1 MKFENVY
8 FINGTAY
15 AGKST
20 MVKLLAEKYDGIACE
35 ENYQDR
41 LLENLDTKE
50 FPNLTYTRDLQ
61 DWGEF
66 VRRTPDEYE
75 AWVNGVTK
83 ECTVLEIE
91 ILKDLV
97 SRTKKKIFVDTNISV
112 EILHEI
118 SDENHVLIMLAD
130 PNISVQ
136 RFFERPDKEKQFLYQ
151 LLLKEDNPE
160 DKDLAEIYG
169 YEVKRLNE
177 QVKRNISRF
186 PEDFMFQLNRE
197 EIPEG
202 FSKSQFA
209 TLNEK
214 SNRQGSNIKKMPF
227 AFTEQGIYML
237 ATVLRGELAEQQSI
251 FIMRTFREMRHYIK
265 QNQQFVTRSEME
277 LLSSKV
283 TEISVQTTGL
293 IDKQKQT
300 DQKVNL
306 IQKNVEQLSENF
318 ISEKDVK
325 NFVIYKGQKLEA
337 DIAYIEIYQQAKKSI
352 YVVDD
357 YMNAKSLQHLS
368 QKADG
373 VEVVLFTENGKGGR
387 GFLTNSL
394 VTDFQNEY
402 PTIRIKPNPDC
413 HDRLIIL
420 DYGEK
425 TELVYHCGASSKD
438 AGKKL
443 CAINQITETAIIHP
457 VIDRLLT
464 LPDKQI

>member
-1 MKFENVY
+1 MECGKIVVKFENVY

-151 LLLKEDNPE
+151 LLLKEDPE
-160 DKDLAEIYG
+160 DAMINFRECLKRVNSQERYMMFQKSGFNVITRDENRSIDETFALAE
-169 YEVKRLNE
+169 
-177 QVKRNISRF
+177 S
-186 PEDFMFQLNRE
+186 MFGLNR
-197 EIPEG
+197 
-202 FSKSQFA
+202 
-209 TLNEK
+209 
-214 SNRQGSNIKKMPF
+214 
-227 AFTEQGIYML
+227 
-237 ATVLRGELAEQQSI
+237 
-251 FIMRTFREMRHYIK
+251 
-265 QNQQFVTRSEME
+265 
-277 LLSSKV
+277 
-283 TEISVQTTGL
+283 
-293 IDKQKQT
+293 
-300 DQKVNL
+300 
-306 IQKNVEQLSENF
+306 
-318 ISEKDVK
+318 
-325 NFVIYKGQKLEA
+325 
-337 DIAYIEIYQQAKKSI
+337 
-352 YVVDD
+352 
-357 YMNAKSLQHLS
+357 
-368 QKADG
+368 
-373 VEVVLFTENGKGGR
+373 
-387 GFLTNSL
+387 
-394 VTDFQNEY
+394 
-402 PTIRIKPNPDC
+402 
-413 HDRLIIL
+413 
-420 DYGEK
+420 
-425 TELVYHCGASSKD
+425 
-438 AGKKL
+438 
-443 CAINQITETAIIHP
+443 
-457 VIDRLLT
+457 
-464 LPDKQI
+464 

>member
-160 DKDLAEIYG
+160 DAMINFRECL
-169 YEVKRLNE
+169 KRVNSQE
-177 QVKRNISRF
+177 RYM
-186 PEDFMFQLNRE
+186 MFQKSGFNVITRDENRSIDE
-197 EIPEG
+197 T
-202 FSKSQFA
+202 FA
-209 TLNEK
+209 LVESMFGLDKVDTMSENV
-214 SNRQGSNIKKMPF
+214 N
-227 AFTEQGIYML
+227 AEQGVS
-237 ATVLRGELAEQQSI
+237 AQ
-251 FIMRTFREMRHYIK
+251 
-265 QNQQFVTRSEME
+265 
-277 LLSSKV
+277 
-283 TEISVQTTGL
+283 
-293 IDKQKQT
+293 
-300 DQKVNL
+300 
-306 IQKNVEQLSENF
+306 
-318 ISEKDVK
+318 
-325 NFVIYKGQKLEA
+325 
-337 DIAYIEIYQQAKKSI
+337 
-352 YVVDD
+352 
-357 YMNAKSLQHLS
+357 
-368 QKADG
+368 
-373 VEVVLFTENGKGGR
+373 
-387 GFLTNSL
+387 
-394 VTDFQNEY
+394 
-402 PTIRIKPNPDC
+402 
-413 HDRLIIL
+413 
-420 DYGEK
+420 
-425 TELVYHCGASSKD
+425 
-438 AGKKL
+438 
-443 CAINQITETAIIHP
+443 
-457 VIDRLLT
+457 
-464 LPDKQI
+464 

>member
-160 DKDLAEIYG
+160 DAMINFRECL
-169 YEVKRLNE
+169 KRVNSQE
-177 QVKRNISRF
+177 RYMMETNYPAFTVPRGFKCRN
-186 PEDFMFQLNRE
+186 NRE
-197 EIPEG
+197 INN
-202 FSKSQFA
+202 
-209 TLNEK
+209 THTNL
-214 SNRQGSNIKKMPF
+214 
-227 AFTEQGIYML
+227 
-237 ATVLRGELAEQQSI
+237 
-251 FIMRTFREMRHYIK
+251 
-265 QNQQFVTRSEME
+265 
-277 LLSSKV
+277 
-283 TEISVQTTGL
+283 TT
-293 IDKQKQT
+293 
-300 DQKVNL
+300 
-306 IQKNVEQLSENF
+306 
-318 ISEKDVK
+318 
-325 NFVIYKGQKLEA
+325 
-337 DIAYIEIYQQAKKSI
+337 SI
-352 YVVDD
+352 YCS
-357 YMNAKSLQHLS
+357 KPSS
-368 QKADG
+368 ITSP
-373 VEVVLFTENGKGGR
+373 VESKR
-387 GFLTNSL
+387 
-394 VTDFQNEY
+394 
-402 PTIRIKPNPDC
+402 
-413 HDRLIIL
+413 
-420 DYGEK
+420 
-425 TELVYHCGASSKD
+425 TELRA
-438 AGKKL
+438 L
-443 CAINQITETAIIHP
+443 
-457 VIDRLLT
+457 R
-464 LPDKQI
+464 